1 MADVGEYDIREFT
14 AAWCHVLVVDLV
26 GNDGFV
32 EAEGILSLVA
42 AGESEDE
49 DGQHGASSKRKRK
62 GTAVVVMLQHRQQLG
77 DQRVNLNAI
86 HGLLEQHRGTRPQ
99 MGRVKE
105 RLERLEFV
113 VLEHKSGLWQIQ
125 TSDRGRRNSQNAL
138 AAFIIYLSFA
148 RSRCLFRAQYAQF
161 PHEASAHS

>member
-14 AAWCHVLVVDLV
+14 AAWCHVLVVDRV
-26 GNDGFV
+26 GKDGFV

-62 GTAVVVMLQHRQQLG
+62 GTAVVVMVQHRQQLG

-99 MGRVKE
+99 MVRVKE
-105 RLERLEFV
+105 RLERL
-113 VLEHKSGLWQIQ
+113 
-125 TSDRGRRNSQNAL
+125 
-138 AAFIIYLSFA
+138 
-148 RSRCLFRAQYAQF
+148 
-161 PHEASAHS
+161 